1 MRLVHDSWGFDVKL
15 LLGSLYLICFVA
27 GIHAQ
32 DSASNPR
39 DTSGHVEVNGRST
52 PYLIRHLPV
61 TSFPQLP
68 AAVQSVLNQR
78 GCTIPQTYEAHAP
91 ENVVS
96 ASLERRGV
104 MDWAV
109 LCSEH
114 GTVALLVFFANGGA
128 EPTVLASAPETER
141 LEAHGAD
148 GVLGFDWGIDA
159 ASPQQVREAQTGMKS
174 RPPLLDHDALADS
187 RIDRAT
193 VYHYFS
199 ANAWTVVATAD

>member
-1 MRLVHDSWGFDVKL
+1 MRRARIL
-15 LLGSLYLICFVA
+15 LQSAASITLAAVSIHGQNTLGQNTPLPQLAEA
-27 GIHAQ
+27 G
-32 DSASNPR
+32 R
-39 DTSGHVEVNGRST
+39 VEVNGHST
-52 PYLIRHLPV
+52 PFLIRHLPV
-61 TSFPQLP
+61 SSFPQLP
-68 AAVQSVLNQR
+68 AAVQSVLNRR
-78 GCTIPQTYEAHAP
+78 GCVIPQTYEAHAP

-96 ASLERRGV
+96 ASFEQRGAA
-104 MDWAV
+104 DWAV

-114 GTVALLVFFANGGA
+114 GTVSLLVFFASGAA

-159 ASPQQVREAQTGMKS
+159 ATPEQVHEAQAGMKN

-187 RIDRAT
+187 RIDQAT

-199 ANAWTVVATAD
+199 AKAWTVVPTQD